1 METCYLPTKSDDTST
16 LKIIMALFLHMAAY
30 LGVKYPNYHND
41 DQSNQLTLIE
51 ETQNI
56 LKVID

>member
-1 METCYLPTKSDDTST
+1 MATCYLPTKSDDTST
-16 LKIIMALFLHMAAY
+16 FKFIIALFLQLTAY
-30 LGVKYPNYHND
+30 LGVKYPNYHN